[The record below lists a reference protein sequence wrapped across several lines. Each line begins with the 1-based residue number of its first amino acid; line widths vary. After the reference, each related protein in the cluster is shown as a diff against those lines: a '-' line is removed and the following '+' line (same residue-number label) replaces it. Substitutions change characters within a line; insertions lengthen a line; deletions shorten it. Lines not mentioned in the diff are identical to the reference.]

1 MKQVFVAIAMLL
13 LSCETHAQSLAQ
25 PSVSH
30 DCGGATSC
38 SVSLANPVTIG
49 NSLFTIVRAGT
60 TNVAAMTITDNLAN
74 TYTLDASVIQ
84 SIDGHS
90 LAIYRSQVAAAG
102 TATVSVSNSTAAT
115 MRIIGFAEVTGLMGG
130 APDGINKAIGSSN
143 VPQPGAV
150 LPTQPNDYILI
161 AASTANNETF
171 TVNGGFHS
179 EQFVSKG
186 AFGDLYQATAVSV
199 AGSMTLSSAD
209 QWAAIAVAYK
219 AMSRLPISFQL
230 NFSDGTPVQG
240 NVQLSVVSGTTTTL
254 VASWPINSSWRGGGL
269 SSARQYG
276 NIQLQRRRSHRQA
289 APGSHGTA
297 RRLYRACRP
306 SFDSG
311 NYHAEQNN
319 GCSDDSCFP
328 RAAIDAEKLHALSR
342 STHNLEAL
350 PKAPP
355 SLADPDA
362 HFLAA

>member
-13 LSCETHAQSLAQ
+13 LSCETRAQSLAQ

-30 DCGGATSC
+30 DCGGAVSC
-38 SVSLANPVTIG
+38 SVSLASPVTIG
-49 NSLFTIVRAGT
+49 NSLLAIVRAGT
-60 TNVAAMTITDNLAN
+60 TNVAPMVITDNLGS
-74 TYTLDASVIQ
+74 TYALDASVIQ

-102 TATVSVSNSTAAT
+102 TATVSVSNSSAAT
-115 MRIIGFAEVTGLMGG
+115 MRIIGFAEVTGLMAG

-186 AFGDLYQATAVSV
+186 AFGDLYQATAVSA

-240 NVQLSVVSGTTTTL
+240 SVQLSVVSGTTTTL
-254 VASWPINSSWRGGGL
+254 VASWPINSAGAVAGYLPLVNTGTYSY
-269 SSARQYG
+269 SAVDPTGR
-276 NIQLQRRRSHRQA
+276 QLQA
-289 APGSHGTA
+289 LTVLPGAFTA
-297 RRLYRACRP
+297 LAGLH
-306 SFDSG
+306 SIQG
-311 NYHAEQNN
+311 IITLNKTT
-319 GCSDDSCFP
+319 
-328 RAAIDAEKLHALSR
+328 DALMIPA
-342 STHNLEAL
+342 
-350 PKAPP
+350 
-355 SLADPDA
+355 SLV
-362 HFLAA
+362 LQ